1 MNKNLTYA
9 IGTVVEVVGI
19 IALTGFALWTECRR
33 HKTKLELCDA
43 NIELAFTKLDGYVK
57 DFKIRD
63 LEEELAKFKNGEES

>member
-9 IGTVVEVVGI
+9 IGTVVEVAGI

-43 NIELAFTKLDGYVK
+43 NIELAFTKLCGDVK
-57 DFKIRD
+57 DFKIRN

>member
-9 IGTVVEVVGI
+9 IGTVVEVAGI

-43 NIELAFTKLDGYVK
+43 KIELEFSKLNRILQDVE
-57 DFKIRD
+57 IRD
-63 LEEELAKFKNGEES
+63 LKKELAELKGKEES

>member
-9 IGTVVEVVGI
+9 IGTVVEVAGI

-43 NIELAFTKLDGYVK
+43 NIELAFSKLSHTLK
-57 DFKIRD
+57 DIEIRQ
-63 LEEELAKFKNGEES
+63 LKEELAKFKGEEES